1 MAKLPFKTFYLS
13 LDDATPLGN
22 SLSAAADTIKSA
34 ATKVNDAANS
44 ISTYANT
51 VKSSFKSAFND
62 IDSSI
67 IGRTNTAVTKA
78 SEIQS
83 DAIAASTRVAS
94 VVVTST
100 IDLKTAADEV
110 KSVAISIK
118 DLDDYIKKII
128 KDAPALYVNYARISL
143 YPKEYT
149 CYDDATSASI
159 AVKTATDAV
168 SNFIK
173 YYNRGKDQ
181 TATKAIIESSYAII
195 LAKQSVIDSSTAIS
209 SVRDNAKK
217 VIENAISAIQ
227 KLKMC
232 MIYYSFVTTADF
244 ANASARDSKTAV
256 DKLAYANLVKTTA
269 EINKAKLAVD
279 KAENSATNYVV
290 AITNARAV
298 AITYISPDTI
308 PDAINAAINTAIDS
322 ANTAKTKTT
331 EAKTDIT
338 AMSTLTITS
347 SYAAYTSAVNAANN
361 AAKTAATDASKLSS
375 SVIPAATDAKKNAD
389 INTANAISFAT
400 SVNTAIQT
408 KITSDGKAQSD
419 YVTSISADLTT
430 NVTTKVTESFRYAN
444 SASTTIET
452 VSNNLLIEYN
462 KFTKTDLMT
471 ISSINTN
478 ILQTSYSPL
487 FSDIDLNRFYGTSSS
502 QVILFNPG
510 SIDTDSMVST
520 VYRLPEGNIGVA
532 HAPKLINH
540 TSSLGVTTFYGLPDS
555 TTETANIVFGT
566 GAFVNRSGYV
576 KIETGTGDTNAIS
589 VYFT

>member
-13 LDDATPLGN
+13 LNDVTPLGN

-34 ATKVNDAANS
+34 ATKVNAAS
-44 ISTYANT
+44 KLVSDYANT
-51 VKSSFKSAFND
+51 VSSSFKPAFND

-67 IGRTNTAVTKA
+67 IARTNTAVIKA

-83 DAIAASTRVAS
+83 DAIVMSTNVAS
-94 VVVTST
+94 VAVTST
-100 IDLKTAADEV
+100 IDLKIVAGEV
-110 KSVAISIK
+110 KSVAVSIK
-118 DLDDYIKKII
+118 DLNDYIKKII
-128 KDAPALYVNYARISL
+128 KDAPALYLNHVRSSSL
-143 YPKEYT
+143 YLKEYT

-168 SNFIK
+168 SNFIR

-181 TATKAIIESSYAII
+181 TATKAIIGSSYAII
-195 LAKQSVIDSSTAIS
+195 LAKQSLIESSDAIP
-209 SVRDNAKK
+209 SVRDTANK

-244 ANASARDSKTAV
+244 ANASARDSKTAL
-256 DKLAYANLVKTTA
+256 DKLAYANLVKTTD
-269 EINKAKLAVD
+269 EINKAKDAVD
-279 KAENSATNYVV
+279 KAETSATNYVV
-290 AITNARAV
+290 AITKAMEV
-298 AITYISPDTI
+298 AITYISPDSI
-308 PDAINAAINTAIDS
+308 PDAINTTINAAINT

-331 EAKTDIT
+331 EAKTAIT
-338 AMSTLTITS
+338 EITTLTITS

-375 SVIPAATDAKKNAD
+375 SVIAAATDAKKNAD

-408 KITSDGKAQSD
+408 KITSDRKALSD

-430 NVTTKVTESFRYAN
+430 NVTTKVTQSFRYAN

-452 VSNNLLIEYN
+452 VSNNLLITYN
-462 KFTKTDLMT
+462 DFPTT
-471 ISSINTN
+471 ISLTQ
-478 ILQTSYSPL
+478 QTSYSPL
-487 FSDIDLNRFYGTSSS
+487 FSDIDLNRLYGTSSS
-502 QVILFNPG
+502 QVTLFIPTLTD
-510 SIDTDSMVST
+510 SDSMVST
-520 VYRLPEGNIGVA
+520 VYRLPEGNIGVY
-532 HAPKLINH
+532 HAPKLTRH
-540 TSSLGVTTFYGLPDS
+540 TSESGKIFYGLPDS

-566 GAFVNRSGYV
+566 GAFLNRSGYV
-576 KIETGTGDTNAIS
+576 KIETGTGYTKTIS